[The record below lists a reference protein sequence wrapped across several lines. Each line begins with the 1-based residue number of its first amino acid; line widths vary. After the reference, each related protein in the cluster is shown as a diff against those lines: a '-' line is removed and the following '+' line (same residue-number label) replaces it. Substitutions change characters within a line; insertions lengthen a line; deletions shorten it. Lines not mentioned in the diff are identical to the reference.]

1 MSDTHG
7 RRPQSLQDR
16 RIDTFRFAASAVV
29 CRRDVGLLRR
39 AAPTPASAAG

>member
-16 RIDTFRFAASAVV
+16 RIDTIRFAASDAV
-29 CRRDVGLLRR
+29 CGRDVALLRR
-39 AAPTPASAAG
+39 AAPTSASAAG